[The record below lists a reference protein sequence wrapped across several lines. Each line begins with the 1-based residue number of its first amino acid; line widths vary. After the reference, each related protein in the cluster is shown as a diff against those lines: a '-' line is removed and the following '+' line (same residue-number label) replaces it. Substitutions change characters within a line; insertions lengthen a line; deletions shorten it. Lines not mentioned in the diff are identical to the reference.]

1 MRSARPAAVS
11 SSVSRPPKLC
21 PITVAR
27 SMPAASSVSRRSSTC
42 CAIVHGGSQPERPW
56 PRRSG
61 ASTRKLAQALLGQS
75 AEAAAVGHDAVEA
88 EDGRS
93 GRVAPLVDVQEHAL

>member
-1 MRSARPAAVS
+1 
-11 SSVSRPPKLC
+11 
-21 PITVAR
+21 
-27 SMPAASSVSRRSSTC
+27 MPAASSVSRRSSTC

-61 ASTRKLAQALLGQS
+61 ASTRKSRQALLGQA
-75 AEAAAVGHDAVEA
+75 AEAAAVAHDTVEA